1 MYVRSMSV
9 GLCLVMCLSI
19 VAVPQIAGAASPT
32 SQGQGLSDAEMSQ
45 YEAMQ
50 VQADQAGVLDQSG
63 GAASTGTVV
72 LATLGAL
79 VLIGA
84 CLAAA
89 AA

>member
-32 SQGQGLSDAEMSQ
+32 SQGQGLSDTEMSQ

-50 VQADQAGVLDQSG
+50 TQADQAGVLDQSG
-63 GAASTGTVV
+63 GAASTGTVL

-79 VLIGA
+79 ALIG
-84 CLAAA
+84 LLLI
-89 AA
+89 

>member
-1 MYVRSMSV
+1 
-9 GLCLVMCLSI
+9 
-19 VAVPQIAGAASPT
+19 
-32 SQGQGLSDAEMSQ
+32 MSQ

>member
-9 GLCLVMCLSI
+9 GLCLVMCLSM

-32 SQGQGLSDAEMSQ
+32 SQGQGLSDTEMSQ

-63 GAASTGTVV
+63 GADSTGTII

-79 VLIGA
+79 VLIGVV
-84 CLAAA
+84 LAAA

>member
-1 MYVRSMSV
+1 MFVRSMSV
-9 GLCLVMCLSI
+9 GLCLAMCLSI

-32 SQGQGLSDAEMSQ
+32 SQGQGFSDTEMSQ

-50 VQADQAGVLDQSG
+50 VHADQAGVLDQSG